1 MNLAKPTPE
10 EHPWRMPAGNR
21 IRLLSL
27 LAGLAVAC
35 LVPGWLRDDPA
46 RLVWLTH
53 PAAWLAAHLLVIPVD
68 LAPAQPPLLLHAS
81 HSLRVVDGCSGADF
95 FGLLTGLLVWG
106 ALAPRRWWLLALVL
120 PLSYGLTVMANAARL
135 VTVLLA
141 EIHLATRM
149 PDYLHGSL
157 HAATGVLV
165 FLPLMIG
172 TYALW
177 ERMVRRDCQPA

>member
-1 MNLAKPTPE
+1 M
-10 EHPWRMPAGNR
+10 
-21 IRLLSL
+21 LSL

-35 LVPGWLRDDPA
+35 LLPGWMRDDPA

-53 PAAWLAAHLLVIPVD
+53 PAAWLAGHLLVIPVEIP
-68 LAPAQPPLLLHAS
+68 PAQPPLLMHAS
-81 HSLRVVDGCSGADF
+81 HTLRVVDGCSGSDF
-95 FGLLTGLLVWG
+95 FGLLTGLLLWG
-106 ALAPRRWWLLALVL
+106 ALAQRRGWLLGLVL
-120 PLSYGLTVMANAARL
+120 PLSYSLTVLANSARL

-141 EIHLATRM
+141 EIHVSSRV

-157 HAATGVLV
+157 HAATGVMV